1 MIEDQPAAPLIVT
14 VDGPAASGKTTL
26 AKRLA
31 AHFGLDFL
39 DTGLLYRAVGRRLL
53 DLQIPPT
60 DQAAA
65 AGAAAA
71 LAAGDL
77 ARDDLHHPE
86 VSRAASEVA
95 AVPAVRAA
103 LLDFQRRF
111 GAERGAVLA
120 GRDIG
125 TVVRP
130 DARRKLFVTATP
142 EERAR
147 RRFEELRRKGLTVIY
162 ERVLE
167 DLRQRDERDRS
178 RAVAPLVPADDAFVL
193 DTTGR
198 DVEDAFRRACAF
210 VDRGDCSPAAMR

>member
-1 MIEDQPAAPLIVT
+1 MSHDCSAVPLIVA

-39 DTGLLYRAVGRRLL
+39 DTGLLYRAVGRRLV
-53 DLQIPPT
+53 DLEIPPS

-65 AGAAAA
+65 AGAATALEAA
-71 LAAGDL
+71 DLERGDL
-77 ARDDLHHPE
+77 HDPE
-86 VSRAASEVA
+86 ASRAASEVA
-95 AVPAVRAA
+95 AIPGVGAA
-103 LLDFQRRF
+103 LLEFQRRF

-130 DARRKLFVTATP
+130 DAGRKLFVTATP

-147 RRFEELRRKGLTVIY
+147 RRFEELRRNGLAVIY

-193 DTTGR
+193 DTTGC
-198 DVEDAFRRACAF
+198 DVEAAFRRACAF